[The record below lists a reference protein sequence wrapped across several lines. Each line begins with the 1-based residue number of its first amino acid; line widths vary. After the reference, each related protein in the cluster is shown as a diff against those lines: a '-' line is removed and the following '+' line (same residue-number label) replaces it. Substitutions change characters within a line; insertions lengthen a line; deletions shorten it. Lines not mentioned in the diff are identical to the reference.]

1 MDLKPLSNF
10 NTILKYA
17 DDVTLLVPEY
27 SSTPMQAEL
36 LHILD
41 WSSKNKL
48 IVNKAKTKESFFT
61 ALVCQPNYYQ
71 NGCLILIV

>member
-17 DDVTLLVPEY
+17 DDTTLLVPEY

-36 LHILD
+36 LHILE

-48 IVNKAKTKESFFT
+48 IVNTAKTKEIVFT
-61 ALVCQPNYYQ
+61 ALVCLPNYYHH
-71 NGCLILIV
+71 